1 MQRIK
6 MGTENHDSNSSSD
19 KNNPGYQEGMK
30 QHYFFVG
37 IAGTGMSAIAQYL
50 KAAGNNVS
58 GSDRQFQKEIFNES
72 RAALEAAG
80 IACFE
85 QGAGGIND
93 TVDVVVVSTAIED
106 NVPEVQDARQLGKPI
121 LKRSELLAQ
130 IVETKKTIAIGG
142 TSGKSTT
149 AAMLYEILFHA
160 GLKPSIIGGA
170 GLTRLI
176 REGKIGNAAYGEGDW
191 LIIEADESDGSI
203 VQYTPEIGLL
213 LNIDKDH
220 QDLAE
225 LERLFRIFRANSKQ
239 FIVNLTHPLSA
250 KLAKGSVFDFDCKEK
265 SSAYMNATGFHQKG
279 PMIAFYVEGH
289 SFVVHSPGKHT
300 MENAMAAL
308 AVSHS
313 LGIQWEV
320 CADALRHYEGIY
332 RRHQVYGEKNGVIL
346 VDDFAHNPV
355 KCARSIEACH
365 PFAKKCIA
373 WFQPHGYAPTRFL
386 RHDFVTEIAKV
397 MRPQDEI
404 WMSEIYYAGGTA
416 VKDISASDLIED
428 LKALGV
434 NAYFVADRNEL
445 IKTMRPHFTPSTTLL
460 LMGARDPSLG
470 DFAKQVWSEL

>member
-1 MQRIK
+1 M
-6 MGTENHDSNSSSD
+6 ENHDSSNSAAAHHMQYSS
-19 KNNPGYQEGMK
+19 GSV

-50 KAAGNNVS
+50 KAAGQKVS
-58 GSDRQFQKEIFNES
+58 GSDRQFQKEVSNES
-72 RAALEAAG
+72 RSALEVAG
-80 IACFE
+80 ITCFE
-85 QGAGGIND
+85 QGAGGINEAI
-93 TVDVVVVSTAIED
+93 DVVIVSTAIED
-106 NVPEVQDARQLGKPI
+106 NVPEVQNAKQLGKPI
-121 LKRSELLAQ
+121 LKRSELLAE

-149 AAMLYEILFHA
+149 SAMLYEILFHA

-176 REGKIGNAAYGEGDW
+176 REGKIGNAAYGEGEW

-203 VQYTPEIGLL
+203 VQYTPEIGLF

-220 QDLAE
+220 QDLEE
-225 LERLFRIFRANSKQ
+225 LERLFRIFRTNSKQ

-250 KLAKGSVFDFDCKEK
+250 KLTKGSVFDFDCKEK
-265 SSAYMNATGFHQKG
+265 SSAYMNATGFQQKG

-289 SFVVHSPGKHT
+289 SFVIHSPGKHT

-320 CADALRHYEGIY
+320 CADALRNYEGIY

-355 KCARSIEACH
+355 KCARSIEACQ

-386 RHDFVTEIAKV
+386 RQDFVREIARV
-397 MRPQDEI
+397 VRPQDEV

-416 VKDISASDLIED
+416 EKDISANDLIED
-428 LKALGV
+428 LKALGI
-434 NAYFVADRNEL
+434 NAFFVADRNEL
-445 IKTMRPHFTPSTTLL
+445 IKTMQPHFTSPTTLL

-470 DFAKQVWSEL
+470 EFAKEVWSEL